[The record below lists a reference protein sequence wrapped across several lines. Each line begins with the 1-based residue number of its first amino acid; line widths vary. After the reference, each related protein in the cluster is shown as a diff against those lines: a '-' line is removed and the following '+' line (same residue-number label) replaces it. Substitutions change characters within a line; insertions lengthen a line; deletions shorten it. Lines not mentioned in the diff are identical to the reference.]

1 MQFLKGIYY
10 YHTAH
15 NLNILENQNDFYLIK
30 GISKR
35 INYRFHL
42 LCDNVNTKN
51 TLIQNLL
58 IEDKK
63 KEDFDQVL
71 VISQSST

>member
-1 MQFLKGIYY
+1 MY
-10 YHTAH
+10 TP
-15 NLNILENQNDFYLIK
+15 ND
-30 GISKR
+30 
-35 INYRFHL
+35 
-42 LCDNVNTKN
+42 

-71 VISQSST
+71 VISQSSTWNVPKKKPAGVTLIMILSLGLNEERQLKLLVLWPVLFSTIQ